1 MGIDLNCDEE
11 YFGCSYSAWKFFRYN
26 LVAEKVV
33 DYVHNIKKIN
43 NIFTYDLQ
51 IEFKKYNDLS
61 KNLDNFELFM
71 KCSDYITFII
81 INHKDFLKSL
91 DMDGL
96 VYLIN
101 KSDCQGE
108 YTVEESQRIL
118 LTIINIRKHLITDEN
133 KYKNVY
139 DDMIKLFEESVIKNI
154 PVRIS

>member
-1 MGIDLNCDEE
+1 
-11 YFGCSYSAWKFFRYN
+11 
-26 LVAEKVV
+26 
-33 DYVHNIKKIN
+33 
-43 NIFTYDLQ
+43 
-51 IEFKKYNDLS
+51 
-61 KNLDNFELFM
+61 
-71 KCSDYITFII
+71 
-81 INHKDFLKSL
+81 
-91 DMDGL
+91 MDGL

-133 KYKNVY
+133 EYKNVY